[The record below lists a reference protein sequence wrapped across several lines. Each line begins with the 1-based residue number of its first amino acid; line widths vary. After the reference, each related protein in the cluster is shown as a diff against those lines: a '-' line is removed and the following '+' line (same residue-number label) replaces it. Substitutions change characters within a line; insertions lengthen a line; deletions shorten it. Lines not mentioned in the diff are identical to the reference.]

1 MTTLAEFFE
10 DTKSATP
17 RCDAEIEKLRNHYTI
32 LTLTVV
38 FSLARKLEMEL
49 IKSNNTIV
57 DLYNQMEATEEKAQ
71 K

>member
-1 MTTLAEFFE
+1 MTTPAEFFE

-17 RCDAEIEKLRNHYTI
+17 RCDAEIEKLRKHYPI
-32 LTLTVV
+32 LLLIVV
-38 FSLARKLEMEL
+38 FALARKLEMEL

-57 DLYNQMEATEEKAQ
+57 DLYNQMEALEEKAQ

>member
-1 MTTLAEFFE
+1 MTTPAEFFA
-10 DTKSATP
+10 DTQSATP
-17 RCDAEIEKLRNHYTI
+17 RCDAEIEKLRKHYPI

-57 DLYNQMEATEEKAQ
+57 DLYNPMEATEEKAQ